1 MKLKQ
6 HTYSEQEKLSEF
18 DLWITPSLGD
28 IKDLVE
34 FQCVV
39 DGLEDGF
46 QSIAKY
52 TDNFTDLQNCSA
64 YNISKHII
72 ENISSIDNVEMHLTN
87 IFNALLLA
95 TGKTDNNLKCQYP
108 IILCRRLK
116 GDVIPSVKNGKL
128 CNVNIPRDFSM
139 GKVVKYF
146 MTLVEY
152 PDILA
157 PLIKS
162 YIDLLLSDDSYI
174 QQLCSLGKSYCN
186 LINSEQTR
194 YLLSSLAIFQSR
206 GSLTAKAGHLP
217 EKILREYMSDWGM
230 KPGVDYNL
238 DDIDVYDLLG
248 KAKERNT
255 KSRKYDFVVPYI
267 SKRDGKKLFVQS
279 QFYAGDSGSVSHKV
293 VDQTDTSR
301 QQTLKNYPQAVFIEY
316 LDGAGYYS
324 SLNGDLR
331 KMLGKKTTKD
341 FIQIRTAPVK
351 FRRELQTIDFI
362 TPLEIEHLI
371 LKGYCYE
378 EEIKANLRKQGYAL
392 NEVKRSVEN
401 SKDTID
407 FKDGIFSI
415 KKERE
420 DIVLKYS
427 LLDCIANFGHV
438 INQNK
443 ERGVLCVPGYA
454 NAWGM
459 NQNTLYDVFCKEF
472 PTIKIAL
479 KDFLV
484 KIQWLIDKEFVIL
497 I

>member
-6 HTYSEQEKLSEF
+6 HKYSEHEKLSEF
-18 DLWITPSLGD
+18 DIWITPSLGD
-28 IKDLVE
+28 IKDIVE
-34 FQCVV
+34 FQYVV
-39 DGLEDGF
+39 NGLEDGF
-46 QSIAKY
+46 QSMARY
-52 TDNFTDLQNCSA
+52 TNNFADIKDCSA

-108 IILCRRLK
+108 IILCRNLK
-116 GDVIPSVKNGKL
+116 GNVIPIVKKEKL
-128 CNVNIPRDFSM
+128 CYINIPRDFSM
-139 GKVVKYF
+139 EKVVKYF
-146 MTLVEY
+146 TTLGGY
-152 PDILA
+152 PNILA

-162 YIDLLLSDDSYI
+162 YIDLLLSDKGYV

-186 LINSEQTR
+186 LIQSNQAR

-217 EKILREYMSDWGM
+217 EEILREYMSDWGM
-230 KPGVDYNL
+230 KPGIDYNL

-248 KAKERNT
+248 KEKEKNT

-267 SKRDGKKLFVQS
+267 SKRKGKKLFVQS

-293 VDQTDTSR
+293 VDQTDASR
-301 QQTLKNYPQAVFIEY
+301 QQTVKNYPQAIFIEY

-371 LKGYCYE
+371 LNGHRNE
-378 EEIKANLRKQGYAL
+378 EEIIVNLRKQGYAL
-392 NEVKRSVEN
+392 NEIKRSIEN
-401 SKDTID
+401 CKDVID
-407 FKDGIFSI
+407 FKDGVFSI

-427 LLDCIANFGHV
+427 LLACIANFGHV
-438 INQNK
+438 INPNK
-443 ERGVLCVPGYA
+443 EKGMLCVPGYA
-454 NAWGM
+454 TEWGM
-459 NQNTLYDVFCKEF
+459 NQNTLFDVFCKEF
-472 PTIKIAL
+472 PTIQIAL
-479 KDFLV
+479 KDFLA

-497 I
+497 K